1 MAMVAM
7 VAIQHPALG
16 RGSYDVDEDFKK
28 YVAAIYWVQ
37 GPSKYSLG
45 QTSGG
50 IRPTT
55 VTFCEDFF
63 WDIQQTICGTYTQTY
78 IYITIVDMPR
88 NSPIWS

>member
-7 VAIQHPALG
+7 VAIQRPALG

-50 IRPTT
+50 ISEMGYSITMLFPISP
-55 VTFCEDFF
+55 DFK
-63 WDIQQTICGTYTQTY
+63 
-78 IYITIVDMPR
+78 
-88 NSPIWS
+88 